1 MCLMMQPVSVFSE
14 LSCLFVCVC
23 MFVYSWP
30 SPRHQPGEEQAVTGC
45 GDRLSGGRESAGPAG
60 RLPGGQR

>member
-1 MCLMMQPVSVFSE
+1 
-14 LSCLFVCVC
+14 